1 MKLMN
6 KVALVTGGG
15 SGIGRKIAERLANE
29 GAKVLIMGRTR
40 APLVETSQHQN
51 IDYVVGDIAC
61 LEDISNTIAELKHR
75 FGRLDILVNNAG
87 VAPVA
92 SIENLDILSFDAIFH
107 INVRGPVEFIRQSLD
122 LLWESKGSVI
132 NIGSSVSQRP
142 LANMAL
148 YSASKAALSAITKS
162 LARELAVEKI
172 RVNAVSVGPIDSPI
186 YEKADLS
193 FEESKAHIDKVS
205 QMIPLGHFGQ
215 PDDVAS
221 VVAFLASDEASFVT
235 GAEYAVD
242 GGFTA

>member
-1 MKLMN
+1 M
-6 KVALVTGGG
+6 
-15 SGIGRKIAERLANE
+15 
-29 GAKVLIMGRTR
+29 
-40 APLVETSQHQN
+40 
-51 IDYVVGDIAC
+51 
-61 LEDISNTIAELKHR
+61 EDISNTIAELKHR

-122 LLWESKGSVI
+122 LLRESKGSII

-193 FEESKAHIDKVS
+193 FEESQAHIDKVS
-205 QMIPLGHFGQ
+205 QMIPLGYFGQ